1 MNFANVLR
9 IADTWRDRRALV
21 GTISCRRMS
30 LSEPNF
36 HHYVSNFYLKGFAA
50 EDRIKKYRVQVFD
63 KFELKTFETR
73 TNKTGGAKNFNR
85 SFSKTD
91 PNNVEKFYSD
101 AVEGP
106 AGAALKRVLQS
117 KSLSSRKDLESLL
130 LFFAMTTAR
139 NPKQRAMVEAPMR
152 QLDCLLIKSAL
163 SDDGNEILEKRNS
176 RDLFPEEHV
185 GMELP
190 LIKPIF
196 DSLCSKNWAILEP
209 DEGAGE
215 FITSDFPL
223 QIVTANEDRPW
234 GFESPGAT
242 IFAPLSKDLAMLG
255 QSGSLKISKLTLD
268 KTMVASFNFG
278 TLIDAYRNIFFKT
291 DSFLI
296 LDCDSSGVLHGRDF
310 FRKCI
315 G

>member
-1 MNFANVLR
+1 
-9 IADTWRDRRALV
+9 
-21 GTISCRRMS
+21 
-30 LSEPNF
+30 LSEPKF

-50 EDRIKKYRVQVFD
+50 EDRNKKYRVQVFD
-63 KFELKTFETR
+63 KCESKTFGALTD
-73 TNKTGGAKNFNR
+73 KTGGAKYFNR

-106 AGAALKRVLQS
+106 AGAALKRVLQL
-117 KSLSSRKDLESLL
+117 KSLSSTNDLESLL

-139 NPKQRAMVEAPMR
+139 NPKQRAMLEAPLR
-152 QLDCLLIKSAL
+152 QVDSLLIRSAL
-163 SDDGNEILEKRNS
+163 GDDGNEILEKRNS

-190 LIKPIF
+190 LIEPIF
-196 DSLCSKNWAILEP
+196 DSLCSKNWVILEP
-209 DEGAGE
+209 DEDAGE

-223 QIVTANEDRPW
+223 QIATANVDRPW

-255 QSGSLKISKLTLD
+255 QSGSPKVSKLTLD
-268 KTMVASFNFG
+268 RTMVASFNFG
-278 TLIDAYRNIFFKT
+278 TLLDAYRNIFYRT
-291 DSFLI
+291 DAFLI
-296 LDCDSSGVLHGRDF
+296 LDCDSAGVLEGRDF